1 MLIGLKK
8 NEIQDSG
15 NMLTIKN
22 VRRDIDYK
30 DGYQIDEFQ
39 LIDGGLS
46 GASSGNLENPFYTF
60 YWSMWDD
67 KRRFKV
73 VVKREPIDKVYYH
86 LWIEDL
92 RMDVR
97 IYNVRVM
104 ASLFTDRERFYNWMV
119 DRIRDSLSN

>member
-1 MLIGLKK
+1 
-8 NEIQDSG
+8 
-15 NMLTIKN
+15 MLTIKN

-73 VVKREPIDKVYYH
+73 VVKREPIDEVYYH

-97 IYNVRVM
+97 IDDVRVKG
-104 ASLFTDRERFYNWMV
+104 SLFTDRERFYKWMV
-119 DRIRDSLSN
+119 DRISDSLSN

>member
-1 MLIGLKK
+1 
-8 NEIQDSG
+8 
-15 NMLTIKN
+15 MLTIQN

-73 VVKREPIDKVYYH
+73 VVKREPIDEVYYH

-97 IYNVRVM
+97 IHNVRVKS
-104 ASLFTDRERFYNWMV
+104 SLFTDRERFYKWMV
-119 DRIRDSLSN
+119 DRISDSLSN

>member
-1 MLIGLKK
+1 MLR
-8 NEIQDSG
+8 
-15 NMLTIKN
+15 IKN

-73 VVKREPIDKVYYH
+73 VVKREPIDEVYYH

-97 IYNVRVM
+97 IHDVRVM
-104 ASLFTDRERFYNWMV
+104 GSLFADRERFYNWMV

>member
-1 MLIGLKK
+1 
-8 NEIQDSG
+8 
-15 NMLTIKN
+15 MLTIKN

-30 DGYQIDEFQ
+30 DGYLIDEFQ

-73 VVKREPIDKVYYH
+73 VVKREPIDGMYYH

-92 RMDVR
+92 KMGVRIDDVR
-97 IYNVRVM
+97 VKG
-104 ASLFTDRERFYNWMV
+104 SLFADRERFYNWMV
-119 DRIRDSLSN
+119 DRIKDSLSN

>member
-1 MLIGLKK
+1 
-8 NEIQDSG
+8 
-15 NMLTIKN
+15 MLTIKN

-73 VVKREPIDKVYYH
+73 VVKREPIDEVYYH

-97 IYNVRVM
+97 IDDVRVKG
-104 ASLFTDRERFYNWMV
+104 SLFTDRERFYNWMV
-119 DRIRDSLSN
+119 DRIKDSLSN

>member
-1 MLIGLKK
+1 
-8 NEIQDSG
+8 
-15 NMLTIKN
+15 MLTIQN

-30 DGYQIDEFQ
+30 DGYQINEFQ

-73 VVKREPIDKVYYH
+73 VVKRDEEDGYHH

-97 IYNVRVM
+97 IHDVRVKS
-104 ASLFTDRERFYNWMV
+104 SLFADRERFYNWMV
-119 DRIRDSLSN
+119 DRIKDSLSN

>member
-1 MLIGLKK
+1 
-8 NEIQDSG
+8 
-15 NMLTIKN
+15 MLTIKN

-39 LIDGGLS
+39 LIDGGLH
-46 GASSGNLENPFYTF
+46 GAVSGNLENPYYSF

-73 VVKREPIDKVYYH
+73 VVKREPIDEVYYH

-97 IYNVRVM
+97 IHNVRVM
-104 ASLFTDRERFYNWMV
+104 SSLFADRERFYKWMV
-119 DRIRDSLSN
+119 DRIKDSLSN